1 MNLLKSAILALAAS
15 GLAVGLIAVAE
26 PGFQAVAATEPA
38 NPATLQ
44 PVSAFAAIKDKNA
57 RAVALFEEAGKVI
70 QSPRCMNCHPATERP
85 TQTDRMLPHQP
96 LVIRGD
102 GGVGAPGGLVCSTC
116 HHETN
121 FDPAGVPGH
130 PKWSLAPAEMAWQ
143 GKSLSQICVQIK
155 DKERNGGKDMAALI
169 KHVSEDSLVGWGWHP
184 GAGRTPAPGTQKQFG
199 DLIKAWADA
208 GAACPKG

>member
-96 LVIRGD
+96 LVISAMAAWVRR
-102 GGVGAPGGLVCSTC
+102 VASC
-116 HHETN
+116 
-121 FDPAGVPGH
+121 A
-130 PKWSLAPAEMAWQ
+130 APATTRPISIRPACPA
-143 GKSLSQICVQIK
+143 I
-155 DKERNGGKDMAALI
+155 RNGR
-169 KHVSEDSLVGWGWHP
+169 WPPRRWP
-184 GAGRTPAPGTQKQFG
+184 GRASR
-199 DLIKAWADA
+199 
-208 GAACPKG
+208 